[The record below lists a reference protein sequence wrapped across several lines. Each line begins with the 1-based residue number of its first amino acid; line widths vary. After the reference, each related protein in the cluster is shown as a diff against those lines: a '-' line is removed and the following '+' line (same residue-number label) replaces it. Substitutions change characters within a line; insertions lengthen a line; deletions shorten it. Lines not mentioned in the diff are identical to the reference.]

1 MFRITDAMD
10 TYNSAIYMI
19 YTKQYKLYTLKD
31 DEDYIFYL
39 EKENFKI
46 AGNDPLSLLAI
57 SYINENDMQLP
68 KEQHDLLVNQ
78 FDAIAI
84 NFILQKKFRINVTS
98 AYSSNGYDW
107 VGKKKDQ
114 IYYAGSVLKLLG
126 LILLV
131 ECFGRNWQSVNI
143 PLYLNDIPEF

>member
-1 MFRITDAMD
+1 MFRITDAMN

-68 KEQHDLLVNQ
+68 KEQYP
-78 FDAIAI
+78 ICRTCI
-84 NFILQKKFRINVTS
+84 
-98 AYSSNGYDW
+98 SS
-107 VGKKKDQ
+107 
-114 IYYAGSVLKLLG
+114 
-126 LILLV
+126 
-131 ECFGRNWQSVNI
+131 
-143 PLYLNDIPEF
+143 

>member
-1 MFRITDAMD
+1 MTLIIVVMDASFYLRYCITLGE
-10 TYNSAIYMI
+10 TTN
-19 YTKQYKLYTLKD
+19 TLLDYSID

-39 EKENFKI
+39 ERENFKI

-57 SYINENDMQLP
+57 SYINDSDMQLP

-131 ECFGRNWQSVNI
+131 ECFGLI
-143 PLYLNDIPEF
+143 LKMEF